1 MLKYNKLLII
11 RIVFLF
17 ITLTAMTVSSG
28 VGASANVALL
38 QSASASSSYSAAYL
52 PEYAFD
58 GDPATRW
65 ASKFSDPQ
73 WVQVDL
79 GVSYL
84 IDRVVLDWATT
95 SSLAYTVEVSLDGAN
110 WAEVYATGAGTGG
123 LVEIT
128 FSATLARYVRMV
140 GASRNTPWDHSLW
153 EFSVYGTAMADTNLI
168 SSCLVNPVR
177 IMPLGNS
184 ISQGNTVQSSYRRAL
199 WMNIQNDAFPV
210 NFVGSLHENF
220 DEGLSAYGPSP
231 IQDFD
236 LDHEAHW
243 GWTADQIASA
253 LPGWLS
259 LNIPNVALIHVGTN
273 DLWAGQS
280 VATTIY
286 DMEDIISKLRVANPG
301 VTILLAQLIPL
312 PPSNPGYLFVDD
324 LNSEIVTLANILDSQ
339 NSRIIVVD
347 QNTGF
352 DNGLHTYDGVHPN
365 DAGEQ
370 LMADIWY
377 SYLVPVLQD
386 FCIQ

>member
-1 MLKYNKLLII
+1 
-11 RIVFLF
+11 
-17 ITLTAMTVSSG
+17 
-28 VGASANVALL
+28 
-38 QSASASSSYSAAYL
+38 
-52 PEYAFD
+52 
-58 GDPATRW
+58 
-65 ASKFSDPQ
+65 
-73 WVQVDL
+73 
-79 GVSYL
+79 
-84 IDRVVLDWATT
+84 
-95 SSLAYTVEVSLDGAN
+95 
-110 WAEVYATGAGTGG
+110 
-123 LVEIT
+123 
-128 FSATLARYVRMV
+128 
-140 GASRNTPWDHSLW
+140 
-153 EFSVYGTAMADTNLI
+153 
-168 SSCLVNPVR
+168 
-177 IMPLGNS
+177 MPLGNS
-184 ISQGNTVQSSYRRAL
+184 ISQGNMVQSSYRRAL

-243 GWTADQIASA
+243 GWTADQIAKA

-259 LNIPNVALIHVGTN
+259 LNIPDVALIHVGTN

-324 LNSEIVTLANILDSQ
+324 LNSEIVTLASILDSP
-339 NSRIIVVD
+339 NSRIFVVD

-370 LMADIWY
+370 LMADNWY
-377 SYLVPVLQD
+377 SDLAPVLQD
-386 FCIQ
+386 LCTY

>member
-11 RIVFLF
+11 RVIFLF
-17 ITLTAMTVSSG
+17 ITLASIMVSSS
-28 VGASANVALL
+28 VGASANVALFK
-38 QSASASSSYSAAYL
+38 SASTSSSYSATYL

-58 GDPATRW
+58 GNPATRW

-79 GVSYL
+79 EVPYL

-95 SSLAYTVEVSLDGAN
+95 SSLAYTVEVSLDGVN
-110 WAEVYATGAGTGG
+110 WAEVYATGAGAGG

-128 FSATLARYVRMV
+128 FAETLARYVRMV
-140 GASRNTPWDHSLW
+140 GTSRNTPWDHSLW
-153 EFSVYGTAMADTNLI
+153 EFSVYGTAMADTSLI
-168 SSCLVNPVR
+168 SSCLANPVK
-177 IMPLGNS
+177 IMTIGNS
-184 ISQGNTVQSSYRRAL
+184 ISQGNMVQSSYRRAL

-220 DEGLSAYGPSP
+220 DEVLATYGPSP

-243 GWTADQIASA
+243 GWRADQIASA

-259 LNIPNVALIHVGTN
+259 LNIPDVVLIHIGTN
-273 DLWAGQS
+273 DLWSGQS

-286 DMEDIISKLRVANPG
+286 DLEDIISKLRAVNPD

-312 PPSNPGYLFVDD
+312 PSNNPFYVFIDD
-324 LNSEIVTLANILDSQ
+324 LNSEIVTLASILGSPDSQ
-339 NSRIIVVD
+339 IIVVD

-352 DNGLHTYDGVHPN
+352 NIGLHTYDGVHPN

-370 LMADIWY
+370 RMADIWY
-377 SYLVPVLQD
+377 SHLVPVLQD
-386 FCIQ
+386 FCIY